1 MALTKLNYTGQGT
14 IPIASI
20 PTITGAKMPAGSVI
34 QTVQDGTTTEVVTSN
49 NSTYVSTTNTCSI
62 TPSSASSK
70 ILISISQVFATIT
83 DNHCKIRIMRDS
95 TNIKDYLWS
104 KGTQS
109 AGHSPTSISLIYLD
123 SPNTTSQITYDTY
136 LRSRDSGEDAYAQ
149 YAGGA
154 STITLQEIKV

>member
-1 MALTKLNYTGQGT
+1 MALTKLNS
-14 IPIASI
+14 ASVVDRL
-20 PTITGAKMPAGSVI
+20 PTGSVI
-34 QTVQDGTTTEVVTSN
+34 QTVQDGTTTEVITSN

-83 DNHCKIRIMRDS
+83 DNHCKIRIMRGS

-136 LRSRDSGEDAYAQ
+136 FKSRDSGENVHAQ

-154 STITLQEIKV
+154 STITLQEIKG